1 LKAATAVSRFNFS
14 GPGKGAA
21 KRFQTK
27 SGVNTMQMNQ
37 WARPALTALALA
49 ATVALAPAAFA
60 KGNSALGSGNQLV
73 ASKKAPAIGY
83 QATASSMTVFDVSGI
98 FSFDGLGDPN
108 NEIHLFDVGA
118 NSHVVGIGW
127 DVTLFADTPSWL
139 SEMVVNFGST
149 TAGFVN
155 LTVGIGDDTPGTASY
170 SSLGVVDIVGLG
182 LDFTVNADGKVR
194 LEFFEAFDDF
204 ANDWDGRWLS
214 GTLTVQTVA
223 VPEPATY
230 GLMALGLMGVAFAAR
245 RRRS

>member
-1 LKAATAVSRFNFS
+1 M
-14 GPGKGAA
+14 
-21 KRFQTK
+21 QTK
-27 SGVNTMQMNQ
+27 H
-37 WARPALTALALA
+37 WARPALTALAFA
-49 ATVALAPAAFA
+49 ATVAFAPAAFA
-60 KGNSALGSGNQLV
+60 KGNSALGPGNQLV
-73 ASKKAPAIGY
+73 ASKKAPAVGY
-83 QATASSMTVFDVSGI
+83 QATASSMTVFDVAGI
-98 FSFDGLGDPN
+98 FSTDALGDPD
-108 NEIHLFDVGA
+108 NEIHLIDVGP

-155 LTVGIGDDTPGTASY
+155 LSVAVGDDTPGTLPY
-170 SSLGVVDIVGLG
+170 SSGGVIDIVGLG

-194 LEFFEAFDDF
+194 LEFFESFDDF
-204 ANDWDGRWLS
+204 PNDWDGRWLS
-214 GTLTVQTVA
+214 GTLTIQTAV